1 MGRRT
6 LDDASIWLSDD
17 ELSITQLEEI
27 FAGLAIAAWRMSV
40 GVAEDKLREEAPSRR
55 ADWSGPRFAGQSA
68 VGFRH

>member
-55 ADWSGPRFAGQSA
+55 ADRY
-68 VGFRH
+68 RH